1 MNIFMYTP
9 DLKKDNKER
18 ECLDNVLVG
27 RWNNEK
33 MKNKL
38 DYINDESYK
47 KKNTENDEI
56 ILKFF
61 KIIFSEL
68 DINKIND
75 VNTKDSLNE
84 NTEIDFNIKDSL
96 ENTENDEML
105 LEILKET
112 FSEIDLKKIVEF
124 YNTI

>member
-1 MNIFMYTP
+1 MDKWSRKN
-9 DLKKDNKER
+9 NKER
-18 ECLDNVLVG
+18 ECLDNVFVG

-47 KKNTENDEI
+47 KK
-56 ILKFF
+56 
-61 KIIFSEL
+61 
-68 DINKIND
+68 
-75 VNTKDSLNE
+75 
-84 NTEIDFNIKDSL
+84 
-96 ENTENDEML
+96 NTENDEML

>member
-1 MNIFMYTP
+1 
-9 DLKKDNKER
+9 
-18 ECLDNVLVG
+18 
-27 RWNNEK
+27 

-61 KIIFSEL
+61 KRIFSEL